1 MSSASMRRFPLCCK
15 AAIIAVPGGC
25 PGAVGCRS
33 QFFNNSIANKVRS
46 VYRCAI
52 NNIRKRSMSD
62 QRERIKVLSAGIFSL
77 ILVLGVARFS
87 YTPLLPLMQQQAG
100 LGVAEA
106 GWLAAINY
114 AGYLSGALI
123 ASLISD
129 LVLKDRLYRIG
140 MVVAI
145 LSTALMGMTSDF
157 TVWAISRYVA
167 GLSSAAGILLGT
179 GLILNWLIRHNHR
192 SELGI
197 HFAGIGLGIAGCAAA
212 VALMSHW
219 LDWQQQWFAFSAF
232 GCLLLIPALG
242 WLPPPDT
249 SGLTKSGQV
258 MVDKPPSPLFMRLF
272 MAAYF
277 CAGVGYV
284 VSATFIVAIVEK
296 LPGLGGQGNLV
307 FFAIGIGAAP
317 ACINW
322 DFIARFIGDLNA
334 LIAAALLQIIG
345 ILLPVMVGG
354 LFVTIFGALLFGG
367 TFIGMVSLVLTM
379 AGRYY
384 PTRPAK
390 MMGKMTL
397 SYGVAQILA
406 PAITGWLGTRF
417 GSYNAGLYLAA
428 GVMLLG
434 TILLLILKVVDKRDA
449 VAGVLA
455 RPA

>member
-1 MSSASMRRFPLCCK
+1 
-15 AAIIAVPGGC
+15 
-25 PGAVGCRS
+25 
-33 QFFNNSIANKVRS
+33 
-46 VYRCAI
+46 
-52 NNIRKRSMSD
+52 MSD

-87 YTPLLPLMQQQAG
+87 YTPLLPLMQKQAG
-100 LGVAEA
+100 LGIAEA

-145 LSTALMGMTSDF
+145 LSTAVMGLTTDV
-157 TVWAISRYVA
+157 TIWALSRFVA
-167 GLSSAAGILLGT
+167 GLSSAAGMLLGT
-179 GLILNWLIRHNHR
+179 GLILNWLIRHHHR

-212 VALMSHW
+212 VAVMSHW
-219 LDWQQQWFAFSAF
+219 LDWQQQWFAFTAI
-232 GCLLLIPALG
+232 GCLLLIPALR
-242 WLPPPDT
+242 WLPAPDT
-249 SGLTKSGQV
+249 SGMTKSGQK
-258 MVDKPPSPLFMRLF
+258 MEDNPPSRLFMRLF

-284 VSATFIVAIVEK
+284 VSATFIVAIIEH
-296 LPGLGGQGNLV
+296 LPGLAGHGNLV
-307 FFAIGIGAAP
+307 FLAIGIGAAP

-322 DFIARFIGDLNA
+322 DFIARRIGDLNA
-334 LIAAALLQIIG
+334 LIAAAVLQIIG
-345 ILLPVMVGG
+345 ILLPVVVGG
-354 LFVTIFGALLFGG
+354 LAAAIFGALLFGG

-397 SYGVAQILA
+397 SYGAAQILA
-406 PAITGWLGTRF
+406 PAITGWLATRL
-417 GSYNAGLYLAA
+417 GSYDAGLYLAA
-428 GVMLLG
+428 AVMVVG
-434 TILLLILKVVDKRDA
+434 TILLLILKGVEKRDA
-449 VAGVLA
+449 AASAAPLRACPQG
-455 RPA
+455 

>member
-1 MSSASMRRFPLCCK
+1 
-15 AAIIAVPGGC
+15 
-25 PGAVGCRS
+25 
-33 QFFNNSIANKVRS
+33 
-46 VYRCAI
+46 
-52 NNIRKRSMSD
+52 MSD
-62 QRERIKVLSAGIFSL
+62 KTQRIKFPSAGIFIL
-77 ILVLGVARFS
+77 FLVLGVARFA

-114 AGYLSGALI
+114 VGYLSGALI

-129 LVLKDRLYRIG
+129 LVLKDKLYRIG
-140 MVVAI
+140 LVVAI
-145 LSTALMGMTSDF
+145 VSTAVMGMTTDLMI
-157 TVWAISRYVA
+157 WALSRYFA
-167 GLSSAAGILLGT
+167 GLSSAAGMLLGT

-197 HFAGIGLGIAGCAAA
+197 HFAGIGLGIAGCSLA
-212 VALMSHW
+212 VVLFTPA
-219 LDWQQQWFAFSAF
+219 LDWREQWFAFTAIA
-232 GCLLLIPALG
+232 CLLLIPALA
-242 WLPPPDT
+242 WLPPPDRT
-249 SGLTKSGQV
+249 GLTASGQK
-258 MVDKPPSPLFMRLF
+258 MVDNPPSPLFMRIF

-284 VSATFIVAIVEK
+284 VSATFIVAIVNN
-296 LPGLGGQGNLV
+296 LPGLAGQGNWV
-307 FFAIGIGAAP
+307 FLAIGIGAAP

-322 DFIARFIGDLNA
+322 DLIARRIGDLNA
-334 LIAAALLQIIG
+334 LILAAILQIIG

-354 LFVTIFGALLFGG
+354 LFAAIFGALLFGG

-397 SYGVAQILA
+397 SYGAAQILG
-406 PAITGWLGTRF
+406 PAVTGSLASYL

-428 GVMLLG
+428 GVMVVG
-434 TILLLILKVVDKRDA
+434 TALLLLLKVVEKRES
-449 VAGVLA
+449 LA
-455 RPA
+455 AANSNSF

>member
-1 MSSASMRRFPLCCK
+1 M
-15 AAIIAVPGGC
+15 
-25 PGAVGCRS
+25 
-33 QFFNNSIANKVRS
+33 NN
-46 VYRCAI
+46 
-52 NNIRKRSMSD
+52 D
-62 QRERIKVLSAGIFSL
+62 QRERIKVLGAGIFSL

-87 YTPLLPLMQQQAG
+87 YTPLLPLMQKQAG

-140 MVVAI
+140 MVVAV
-145 LSTALMGMTSDF
+145 LSTIVMGLTTDVTIWAL
-157 TVWAISRYVA
+157 SRFVA
-167 GLSSAAGILLGT
+167 GLSSAAGMLLGT
-179 GLILNWLIRHNHR
+179 GLILNWLIRHHHR

-212 VALMSHW
+212 VAVMSHW
-219 LDWQQQWFAFSAF
+219 LDWQQQWFAFTAI
-232 GCLLLIPALG
+232 GCLLLIPALR
-242 WLPPPDT
+242 WLPAPDT
-249 SGLTKSGQV
+249 SGMTKSGQK
-258 MVDKPPSPLFMRLF
+258 MEDNPPSRLFMRLF

-284 VSATFIVAIVEK
+284 VSATFIVAIIEH
-296 LPGLGGQGNLV
+296 LPGLAGHGNLV
-307 FFAIGIGAAP
+307 FLAIGIGAAP

-322 DFIARFIGDLNA
+322 DFIARRIGDLNA
-334 LIAAALLQIIG
+334 LIAAAVLQIIG
-345 ILLPVMVGG
+345 ILLPVVVGG
-354 LFVTIFGALLFGG
+354 LAAAIFGALLFGG

-397 SYGVAQILA
+397 SYGTAQILA
-406 PAITGWLGTRF
+406 PALTGWLATRL
-417 GSYNAGLYLAA
+417 GSYDAGLYLAA
-428 GVMLLG
+428 AVMVVG
-434 TILLLILKVVDKRDA
+434 TILLLILKGVEKRDA
-449 VAGVLA
+449 AASAASLRACPQG
-455 RPA
+455 

>member
-1 MSSASMRRFPLCCK
+1 MSE
-15 AAIIAVPGGC
+15 
-25 PGAVGCRS
+25 
-33 QFFNNSIANKVRS
+33 
-46 VYRCAI
+46 
-52 NNIRKRSMSD
+52 
-62 QRERIKVLSAGIFSL
+62 QRERIKVLGAGIFSL

-87 YTPLLPLMQQQAG
+87 YTPLLPLMQAQAG

-129 LVLKDRLYRIG
+129 LALKDRLYRIG

-145 LSTALMGMTSDF
+145 LSTVVMGLTTDV
-157 TVWAISRYVA
+157 TVWALSRFVA
-167 GLSSAAGILLGT
+167 GLSSAAGMLLGT
-179 GLILNWLIRHNHR
+179 GLILNWLIRHHHR

-212 VALMSHW
+212 VAVMSHW
-219 LDWQQQWFAFSAF
+219 LDWRQQWFAFTAI
-232 GCLLLIPALG
+232 GCLLLVPALR

-249 SGLTKSGQV
+249 SGVTKSGQKLE
-258 MVDKPPSPLFMRLF
+258 DNPPSPLFMRLF

-284 VSATFIVAIVEK
+284 VSATFIVAIIER
-296 LPGLGGQGNLV
+296 LPGLAGQGNLV
-307 FFAIGIGAAP
+307 FLAIGIGAAP

-322 DFIARFIGDLNA
+322 DFIARRIGDLNA
-334 LIAAALLQIIG
+334 LIAAAVLQIVG
-345 ILLPVMVGG
+345 ILLPVVVGG
-354 LFVTIFGALLFGG
+354 LVAAIFGALLFGG

-397 SYGVAQILA
+397 SYGTAQILA
-406 PAITGWLGTRF
+406 PALTGWLATRF
-417 GSYNAGLYLAA
+417 GSYDAGLYLAA
-428 GVMLLG
+428 AVMVVG
-434 TILLLILKVVDKRDA
+434 TLLLLVLKGVEKRDA
-449 VAGVLA
+449 VAGGAPLQPCPQ
-455 RPA
+455 R